1 MNVGNVSM
9 YLENTLEEQQNLANL
24 VHLRKLCLLMVLILT
39 EFLYVCVYA
48 YIYTHT
54 HFAYSRRVE
63 EGEN

>member
-24 VHLRKLCLLMVLILT
+24 VHLRKLCLLMVSVVT